1 MNESFHNITAYK
13 FVTIEDP
20 QALKEQWLPHCREI
34 GLIGTILL
42 AHEGINLFLAGNE
55 EATAKFRTLVEGD
68 PRFADLEFKESWS
81 EQRPFN
87 RMLIKV
93 KKEII
98 SMGVPE
104 INPAKH
110 EPKYIEAQDLKRW
123 YEEGKKFRILDT
135 RNDYEIRIG
144 TFKNAEHLDLE
155 TFRAFPE
162 AARSIPEEQKTEP
175 MVTFCTGGIRC
186 AKAAPLLESYGFE
199 EVYELKGGV
208 LKYFEECGDAF
219 WDGECFV
226 FDHRVAVDG
235 KLTETETV
243 VCYRCRSPL
252 TPEEVAKGP
261 YAVDE
266 YCPYCVD
273 KHGTQAAS

>member
-1 MNESFHNITAYK
+1 M
-13 FVTIEDP
+13 
-20 QALKEQWLPHCREI
+20 
-34 GLIGTILL
+34 
-42 AHEGINLFLAGNE
+42 AGNE
-55 EATAKFRTLVEGD
+55 EATAKFRELVEGD

-186 AKAAPLLESYGFE
+186 AKAAPL
-199 EVYELKGGV
+199 
-208 LKYFEECGDAF
+208 
-219 WDGECFV
+219 
-226 FDHRVAVDG
+226 
-235 KLTETETV
+235 T
-243 VCYRCRSPL
+243 
-252 TPEEVAKGP
+252 
-261 YAVDE
+261 
-266 YCPYCVD
+266 
-273 KHGTQAAS
+273 